1 MKNILE
7 KAYARQ
13 REQSWRKRAQ
23 AVDDV
28 AWAAAYFIVLA
39 ALALAWAWGA

>member
-13 REQSWRKRAQ
+13 REHSWRKRAQ
-23 AVDDV
+23 AVDDI
-28 AWAAAYFIVLA
+28 AWAAVYFILLA
-39 ALALAWAWGA
+39 ALALSWLWRA

>member
-1 MKNILE
+1 MKRLLD
-7 KAYARQ
+7 KTYARQ

-28 AWAAAYFIVLA
+28 AWAAAYFLILA
-39 ALALAWAWGA
+39 ALALAWLWGA